1 MKIFS
6 VHFRA
11 ILKDYCFNSSL
22 AGLRYIAD
30 HRYHFTE
37 RIFWLGCVILSW
49 IGSIHLIVNFMNSYY
64 HNSVSMGVV
73 SLRPMDEVLFP
84 SMGVCELGYTG
95 EYYGELKQIINALKA
110 EVEAKNPGTSIEY
123 NDDVEDYLTS
133 VIFNNVNG
141 FGSMSSFCTPHEDC
155 DDCIKCPHDGYQAI
169 ADRVIA
175 NCSQLFE
182 ECAWNGQIFDC
193 CRFFKPLRTSVGTCF
208 LLNSIQIVQKSGPN
222 WLDMKVGM
230 RHGSGHLQLS
240 MKKANSIYVL
250 SEEDIPHLLLKTLKS
265 DQIPE
270 GFNGIL
276 TLKIQD
282 TMNDKN
288 VRNIKPESRKCV
300 FPDEPSGTHYKKY
313 SFTTCV
319 TECLKQGQL
328 RICNCTHFN
337 MIVDKNDKSPICDY
351 YGLVCLDKM
360 GMISPPSSFL
370 QPWHP
375 QGMSD
380 CKCLPSCNEPQISV
394 VSRWSVIDQAPK
406 FRKVSIKLHQ
416 IPTQRYF
423 RQAVR
428 EALDI
433 IGKFLENSLAF
444 FHHFFNF

>member
-1 MKIFS
+1 MKKFS

-30 HRYHFTE
+30 RRYHFTE

-84 SMGVCELGYTG
+84 SVGICESGYTK
-95 EYYGELKQIINALKA
+95 EDYRELEKIINTLQA
-110 EVEAKNPGTSIEY
+110 EVEAKNPGTSVEY
-123 NDDVEDYLTS
+123 NYDVEDYLTR
-133 VIFNNVNG
+133 VIFHNLYNY
-141 FGSMSSFCTPHEDC
+141 GSMSSYCAPYEDC
-155 DDCIKCPHDGYQAI
+155 DDCIKCPLDGYQAL
-169 ADRVIA
+169 ADRVRA
-175 NCSQLFE
+175 NCSQLFD

-193 CRFFKPLRTSVGTCF
+193 CHFFKPLRTSVGTCY
-208 LLNSIQIVQKSGPN
+208 LLNSIQVVQKNGPN
-222 WLDMKVGM
+222 WLDMKVGR

-240 MKKANSIYVL
+240 IKKSNALYILN
-250 SEEDIPHLLLKTLKS
+250 EEDIPHLLLTTLNS
-265 DQIPE
+265 AQIPE
-270 GFNGIL
+270 GFDGIL
-276 TLKIQD
+276 ILKIQD

-300 FPDEPSGTHYKKY
+300 FPDEPSGSYYKKY
-313 SFTTCV
+313 SYTVCV
-319 TECLKQGQL
+319 TECLKKAQI

-337 MIVDKNDKSPICDY
+337 MIVNNNDKSPICNHH
-351 YGLVCLDKM
+351 GLVCLDKM
-360 GMISPPSSFL
+360 ELMFPQTVFL

-394 VSRWSVIDQAPK
+394 VSKWSVIEDSSK
-406 FRKVSIKLHQ
+406 FRKVSIRLHQ
-416 IPTQRYF
+416 MPTQRYF

-428 EALDI
+428 EELDI
-433 IGKFLENSLAF
+433 VGKFFGSSQF
-444 FHHFFNF
+444 S